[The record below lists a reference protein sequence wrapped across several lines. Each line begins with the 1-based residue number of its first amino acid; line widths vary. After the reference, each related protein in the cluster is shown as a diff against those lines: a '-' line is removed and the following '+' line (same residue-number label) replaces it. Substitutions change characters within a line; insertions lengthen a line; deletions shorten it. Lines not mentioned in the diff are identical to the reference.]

1 VDQTPTEDD
10 IAAQHR
16 RLQALRGTLR
26 HYLDQ
31 RAKMGALHVPPE
43 NTHGI
48 TDARYDIH
56 MVKQALRDWGRPV
69 ADHPDDDDRALA
81 QRLEDERLLRE
92 DMVSYVQGFF
102 RVFLMVL
109 FSVFMLA
116 GGRQAQWG
124 GWTVTTAVVLVGGLA
139 FWVGPR
145 GAELF
150 LLSMAI
156 YQQWPT
162 STWWQKALAVIGV
175 GGMVVCLFLLMLL
188 LT

>member
-1 VDQTPTEDD
+1 MDQLSSEDD
-10 IAAQHR
+10 ITAYQR

-31 RAKMGALHVPPE
+31 RAKLGALHVPPE

-48 TDARYDIH
+48 TDARYDIQ
-56 MVKQALRDWGRPV
+56 MVKQALRDWGSPV

-109 FSVFMLA
+109 FVVFMIG

-124 GWTVTTAVVLVGGLA
+124 GWTLTTAVVLAGGLA

-162 STWWQKALAVIGV
+162 SSWWQKTLAVTGV
-175 GGMVVCLFLLMLL
+175 GGMVICVVLLTLL